1 MDAAK
6 KTAPIISPPPPPP
19 PLPELRWH
27 ERLNV
32 LNVTLIFFLLA
43 VVVSSPVMKGS
54 GRQLDY
60 AGNFIGFV
68 QRFFPPD
75 FSVTYTTM
83 LAIWETFQIA
93 VMATLFAILISVPLA
108 VAGAQT
114 MAPRWLVVAT
124 RFLMNGIRTLPSLIW
139 ALIAVA
145 IVGGNSLAGVI
156 ALSFYSVGYLGKF
169 FSDTFESVDT
179 DVAKGLRAI
188 GANTFQAFQH
198 GVWPHAKPFIWSHS
212 LWMLEYNIRSAAIIG
227 FVGAGGV
234 GVHLHSYL
242 EVSAYDKMATVLLFI
257 LALVVLLD
265 WLGEWI
271 RHRLSKRVNNRP
283 LAQG

>member
-1 MDAAK
+1 MEAGK
-6 KTAPIISPPPPPP
+6 KAVAHLAPPPQPP

-27 ERLNV
+27 ERLNI
-32 LNVTLIFFLLA
+32 LNVTLILFLLA
-43 VVVSSPVMKGS
+43 VVFSSPVLKGS

-60 AGNFIGFV
+60 LGNFAGFLK
-68 QRFFPPD
+68 RFFPPD
-75 FSVTYTTM
+75 FSVTLPTL

-93 VMATLFAILISVPLA
+93 VMSTLFAILISVPLA
-108 VAGAQT
+108 AAGAQT
-114 MAPRWLVVAT
+114 MSPRWLVVAT
-124 RFLMNGIRTLPSLIW
+124 RLAMNGIRTLPSLIW

-156 ALSFYSVGYLGKF
+156 ALTFYSVGYLGKF
-169 FSDTFESVDT
+169 LSDTFESVDV

-234 GVHLHSYL
+234 GVHLHAYL
-242 EVSAYDKMATVLLFI
+242 EINAYDKMATVLLFI
-257 LALVVLLD
+257 LGLVVLLD

-271 RHRLSKRVNNRP
+271 RHRLSQRMNNRP
-283 LAQG
+283 LAQR